1 MPYMLDTLPHPGQ
14 RMPHR
19 PEHLPCK
26 AAPGDACA
34 LLLRPRSRLEF
45 LRVLARVKDDP
56 SLHCLLLALPTS
68 DPTDTLPIAPSDHR
82 HSPYDPFEE
91 PANLTPIT
99 EANHRHSPYDPTPI
113 APPDHRHSPCDPFE
127 EPANLTPITE
137 AEHRHSPCDPFEE
150 PAGLISITEADLR
163 QWVRDA
169 AARSP
174 KPLCIATCTEAPYP
188 CGKQPCCQ
196 THVPTRHREQLESL
210 TTLLGRCTSLDAAID
225 AAFPTLSPDQ
235 RRLLQLWAHL
245 EDPKDKGRPIHRA
258 ALAMRFNISTR
269 QVSRILAAAKTT
281 NPDLFQKLTALRDFR
296 FRKAGTYQVEHT

>member
-14 RMPHR
+14 KMPHR

-68 DPTDTLPIAPSDHR
+68 DPTDTLPIAPPDHR

-91 PANLTPIT
+91 PSTITPIT
-99 EANHRHSPYDPTPI
+99 EADQRHSPCDPTPIAPPNHRHSPCDPTPI
-113 APPDHRHSPCDPFE
+113 APPDHRYS
-127 EPANLTPITE
+127 L
-137 AEHRHSPCDPFEE
+137 CDPFEE
-150 PAGLISITEADLR
+150 PAGLTPITEADLR

>member
-82 HSPYDPFEE
+82 HSPCDPFEE
-91 PANLTPIT
+91 PSGLTPIT
-99 EANHRHSPYDPTPI
+99 EANHRHSP
-113 APPDHRHSPCDPFE
+113 CDPFE
-127 EPANLTPITE
+127 EPSGLTP
-137 AEHRHSPCDPFEE
+137 
-150 PAGLISITEADLR
+150 ITEADLR

>member
-14 RMPHR
+14 RMSHR

-45 LRVLARVKDDP
+45 LRVLARVNDDP

-68 DPTDTLPIAPSDHR
+68 DPTDPL
-82 HSPYDPFEE
+82 
-91 PANLTPIT
+91 
-99 EANHRHSPYDPTPI
+99 PI

-127 EPANLTPITE
+127 EPAGLTPITE
-137 AEHRHSPCDPFEE
+137 
-150 PAGLISITEADLR
+150 TDLR

>member
-1 MPYMLDTLPHPGQ
+1 MPYMLDSLPHPAQ

-56 SLHCLLLALPTS
+56 TLHCLLLALPTS

-82 HSPYDPFEE
+82 HSPYDPTPIAPPEQRHS
-91 PANLTPIT
+91 PCDPTPIT
-99 EANHRHSPYDPTPI
+99 EANHRHSPCEPSPI
-113 APPDHRHSPCDPFE
+113 AKADHRYSPCDPFE
-127 EPANLTPITE
+127 EPANLTP
-137 AEHRHSPCDPFEE
+137 
-150 PAGLISITEADLR
+150 ITEADLR

>member
-82 HSPYDPFEE
+82 HSPCDPFEE
-91 PANLTPIT
+91 PSGLTPIT
-99 EANHRHSPYDPTPI
+99 EANHRHSPCEPSPI
-113 APPDHRHSPCDPFE
+113 AKADHRYSPCDPFE
-127 EPANLTPITE
+127 EPANLTP
-137 AEHRHSPCDPFEE
+137 
-150 PAGLISITEADLR
+150 ITEADLR

>member
-1 MPYMLDTLPHPGQ
+1 MPYMLDSLPHPAQ

>member
-56 SLHCLLLALPTS
+56 TLHCLLLALPAS
-68 DPTDTLPIAPSDHR
+68 DPTDTLPITKADHR
-82 HSPYDPFEE
+82 HSPCDPFEE
-91 PANLTPIT
+91 PSGLTPIT
-99 EANHRHSPYDPTPI
+99 KANHRHSPCDPTPI
-113 APPDHRHSPCDPFE
+113 APPEQRHSPCDPFE
-127 EPANLTPITE
+127 EPANLTP
-137 AEHRHSPCDPFEE
+137 
-150 PAGLISITEADLR
+150 ITEADLR